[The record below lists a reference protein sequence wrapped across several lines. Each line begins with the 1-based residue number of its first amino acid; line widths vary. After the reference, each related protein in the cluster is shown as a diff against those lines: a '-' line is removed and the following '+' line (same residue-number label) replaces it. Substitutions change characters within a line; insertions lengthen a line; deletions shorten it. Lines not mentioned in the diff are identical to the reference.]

1 MANVIVTTS
10 FSNVQVSESNANV
23 INVTTTPSN
32 ITITSGSTVNQSVIR
47 NALSNTAPITYDTAN
62 GVIGFDSTTFTT
74 DITTTA
80 NVTAAN
86 VTATANVTAAIFKSP
101 GSNTNSIAWND
112 NLELWELQGNIL
124 RVANNSSLTGAPVS
138 SIDPGHAVMI
148 GYDDFGG
155 TPARANLHIAGNI
168 ISAQGNSQAQF
179 SIGTESP
186 GGSNVN
192 KRKIVW
198 EGTSDSAGNISFFGG
213 SNSPSALTVDFDGS
227 TDGKHLVNM
236 DGSNVIVH
244 GLTVGDVMTSNS
256 TIHATGNIT
265 SNAGITATGDI
276 RSDAFLRGD
285 GRHITNISFP
295 AAPVQSVNG
304 QTGNVNLS
312 TTNIGEGTNL
322 YFTDARANA
331 FIEAYSGNLE
341 NITGDVIATANI
353 TGNLIQ
359 ATGPG
364 GNVTAGGFFKGD
376 GSLLTNVPHSAQSNS
391 QVTTFIEANGLDM
404 TSAITS
410 NSNITTTAN
419 IQGAVLKGTSIVVS
433 GDSSITGNLNVT
445 GNINSETVTD
455 LFVED
460 RNITLQS
467 GQVSTPSANSQI
479 FVRRGTSANTYIKW
493 DEGGDVWKFSND
505 GSTEYKIA
513 ASTSDLAEGTNLYFT
528 AARSRGN
535 ISVGTPATPSGN
547 GSLAYDSGTG
557 VFTLTPADVPNNTD
571 ELSEGSTNE
580 YFTTARANSAIG
592 AYTGNL
598 TAVATTGNITTT
610 ANISGGSILGT
621 FIGNITGNVTGS
633 PSSLAGLDTADLAE
647 GTNLYYTTAR
657 ANTAIGAYTGNLTA
671 VNTTGNI
678 TTTANASVN
687 TLLTDNVNS
696 GASAN
701 LNLLGQQNGVHLNK
715 TVDSVTSRILD
726 VDTTGYA
733 ITEPTL
739 PATTTLGGF
748 APTMIVSID
757 LTNGS
762 STAVARDLYGGAL
775 AGVGLDAAA
784 LRGPNFSSTLGST
797 DLILTTEVGT
807 TGKANVEAAFTTTG
821 VTSPFIGN
829 PPLNGIANVSANLY
843 GQDKGW
849 TVSNL
854 TDTTELFPFGTYVT
868 GMSGKDITFS
878 QNATGATGIFSILLT
893 PGIVQSTDANTQLKY
908 QTTIGSNSVINAG
921 TLYGR
926 FGSFEHAETLANSTY
941 DAVSYGNTSSIA
953 FTAIGTKQ
961 SADMIV
967 GTESATR
974 YPRLLTVGPSTTPDP
989 FSARVTTN
997 LPAPIGVTVED
1008 DGHTYAGVNAPYSKF
1023 LFNQYTGNFDDLTAL
1038 PNYVTVGSTGNATL
1052 DLPQV
1057 KAPSLQ
1063 FKTHRGAKNTGNTT
1077 SYLMQAG
1084 EVVGK
1089 VSFSPGQTTGSSS
1102 QGADLVNPPSAIT
1115 VDVGSANINTG
1126 AANTH
1131 MHITTSPYP
1140 AGGSL
1145 GYFRN
1150 NANADSGINQQT
1162 NFTTKDGNVT
1172 IAAQTDGMITLAP
1185 TPDYGD
1191 AANASVW
1198 TRFPGTTHGFHTFL
1212 DAKFLSSKAG
1222 TMVEIQPKSGTTTGS
1237 GGLGYDSVGNSTVR
1251 LSSHHSNSAVKAQ
1264 WDITNEQSSGN
1275 LVVRSHTGSK
1285 NYIQIDAAT
1294 GIDLLDVGNII
1305 GEGSLDIS
1313 TTSTNPIRILNN
1325 GLELAQKTTTEI
1337 NAIGSPRTG
1346 SMYYNTTLNLIVFYN
1361 GTGWRKINDASM

>member
-1 MANVIVTTS
+1 MANVTVTTS

-32 ITITSGSTVNQSVIR
+32 ITVTSGSTVSQDVIR
-47 NALSNTAPITYDTAN
+47 NALSNVAPVTYDTAN
-62 GVIGFDSTTFTT
+62 GVIGFESTEFTT

-80 NVTAAN
+80 NVTAA
-86 VTATANVTAAIFKSP
+86 TFKGP
-101 GSNTNSIAWND
+101 GSNASSIAWND
-112 NLELWELQGNIL
+112 NLELWNLQGNIL

-138 SIDPGHAVMI
+138 TIDPGHAVMI
-148 GYDDFGG
+148 GYDDFGS
-155 TPARANLHIAGNI
+155 TPAKANLHMAGNI
-168 ISAQGNSQAQF
+168 IYSQGNAHGQF
-179 SIGTESP
+179 SIGFISP
-186 GGSNVN
+186 GGASHASA
-192 KRKIVW
+192 RQIVW
-198 EGTSDSAGNISFFGG
+198 PGASGGAGNIEFQGG
-213 SNSPSALTVDFDGS
+213 VNDPSALIIDFDGS

-256 TIHATGNIT
+256 NIT
-265 SNAGITATGDI
+265 TTAGVTADGDI
-276 RSDAFLRGD
+276 RSNAFLRGD
-285 GRHITNISFP
+285 GRHITNLPAAP

-341 NITGDVIATANI
+341 NIVGDVIATANI

-376 GSLLTNVPHSAQSNS
+376 ASLLTNIPFSAFSNS
-391 QVTTFIEANGLDM
+391 QVI
-404 TSAITS
+404 
-410 NSNITTTAN
+410 AN
-419 IQGAVLKGTSIVVS
+419 IAAVPLVV
-433 GDSSITGNLNVT
+433 GGNLTVNGNIDAT
-445 GNINSETVTD
+445 GNINYQNVTD
-455 LFVED
+455 LYVTD
-460 RNITLQS
+460 QKITLNANATADATVEIISNRPQS
-467 GQVSTPSANSQI
+467 THNAIISWNEPSEKWTFMNGDNVYQDILTTAQT
-479 FVRRGTSANTYIKW
+479 RGLIS
-493 DEGGDVWKFSND
+493 
-505 GSTEYKIA
+505 
-513 ASTSDLAEGTNLYFT
+513 LA
-528 AARSRGN
+528 
-535 ISVGTPATPSGN
+535 TPATPSGN
-547 GSLAYDSGTG
+547 GALAYDSGTG

-610 ANISGGSILGT
+610 ANVSAGNVLGT
-621 FIGNITGNVTGS
+621 FIGNITGNVTGA
-633 PSSLAGLDTADLAE
+633 PSSLAGLTTADLAENTNLYYTDARFDTRLASKSTSNLTE

-657 ANTAIGAYTGNLTA
+657 ANSAIAAYTGNLTA

-762 STAVARDLYGGAL
+762 STAVARDLYSGAL

-784 LRGPNFSSTLGST
+784 LRGPNFSSSLGGT

-821 VTSPFIGN
+821 VTSPFIGS

-854 TDTTELFPFGTYVT
+854 TDTTELFPFGTYIT

-878 QNATGATGIFSILLT
+878 QNATGATGIFSILLS

-1038 PNYVTVGSTGNATL
+1038 PNYITVGSTGNATL

-1150 NANADSGINQQT
+1150 NANADTGINQQT

-1191 AANASVW
+1191 SANATVW

-1222 TMVEIQPKSGTTTGS
+1222 TIVEIQPKSGTTTGS